1 MEADLRPSE
10 LGVAE
15 EGAFQGAEVD
25 KKTQRT
31 SELWVLPPYH
41 LIGRL
46 CEQGHCS
53 GLLYGDLRVKKDQ
66 IFRNKKI
73 FKHYIHFNKVRLYF
87 SQIMKPMLSIY
98 VCMLNIDI

>member
-10 LGVAE
+10 LGVVV

-25 KKTQRT
+25 KRIQMT
-31 SELWVLPPYH
+31 SEPWAELPYH

-53 GLLYGDLRVKKDQ
+53 GLLYGDLRIKKKVQ
-66 IFRNKKI
+66 IFKDKKI
-73 FKHYIHFNKVRLYF
+73 QTVLF
-87 SQIMKPMLSIY
+87 SNHENNA
-98 VCMLNIDI
+98 VNFHGR

>member
-10 LGVAE
+10 LEVVV

-25 KKTQRT
+25 KRTQKT
-31 SELWVLPPYH
+31 SGLWVEPPYH

-53 GLLYGDLRVKKDQ
+53 GLLYGDLRIKNGSD
-66 IFRNKKI
+66 F
-73 FKHYIHFNKVRLYF
+73 
-87 SQIMKPMLSIY
+87 
-98 VCMLNIDI
+98 

>member
-10 LGVAE
+10 QGVVV

-25 KKTQRT
+25 KRTQTT
-31 SELWVLPPYH
+31 SELWAEPPYH

-53 GLLYGDLRVKKDQ
+53 GLLYGDLRIKKSSDFITKFVNFGQ
-66 IFRNKKI
+66 YNF
-73 FKHYIHFNKVRLYF
+73 VLE
-87 SQIMKPMLSIY
+87 
-98 VCMLNIDI
+98 VA

>member
-10 LGVAE
+10 LGVVE

-25 KKTQRT
+25 KRTQTT
-31 SELWVLPPYH
+31 SGLWAEPPCH

-53 GLLYGDLRVKKDQ
+53 GLLYGDLRIKKSSDFITKFVNFGQ
-66 IFRNKKI
+66 YNF
-73 FKHYIHFNKVRLYF
+73 VLE
-87 SQIMKPMLSIY
+87 
-98 VCMLNIDI
+98 VA

>member
-1 MEADLRPSE
+1 MRPSE
-10 LGVAE
+10 QGVVV
-15 EGAFQGAEVD
+15 EGAFQGAEVG
-25 KKTQRT
+25 KRTQTT
-31 SELWVLPPYH
+31 SGPWAEPPYH